1 MDETKSKTQP
11 DHENEQRTQRT
22 QSISK
27 MLLDCATAFYKLIGT
42 KYHIVLGKSGK
53 SISFDLTFSR
63 YDCHHLM
70 GIHYLSDRP
79 DRRSSA
85 KIFEEMITSAE
96 YRTHIASSDFWSKKL
111 ADRIACTSVLEQL
124 IDDNNTIF
132 HYNNKGATFQTQIR
146 AEYLMANS
154 NIPISEDKLR
164 DVYVFL
170 DKKDNSDDRFCRS
183 IFPRTT
189 RDFTI
194 GQPKWTLLYKKKYL
208 PDGTESVLYHNKNYV
223 LPPHTS

>member
-70 GIHYLSDRP
+70 GIHYLTDRP
-79 DRRSSA
+79 DRRSRA
-85 KIFEEMITSAE
+85 RIFDDILNSDT
-96 YRTHIASSDFWSKKL
+96 YRQHLATSDFWNEKIL
-111 ADRIACTSVLEQL
+111 NIFQYILHRLISVL
-124 IDDNNTIF
+124 
-132 HYNNKGATFQTQIR
+132 KPPKMR
-146 AEYLMANS
+146 
-154 NIPISEDKLR
+154 LR
-164 DVYVFL
+164 F
-170 DKKDNSDDRFCRS
+170 
-183 IFPRTT
+183 
-189 RDFTI
+189 
-194 GQPKWTLLYKKKYL
+194 
-208 PDGTESVLYHNKNYV
+208 
-223 LPPHTS
+223 

>member
-1 MDETKSKTQP
+1 MDEQTLFQCLLAF
-11 DHENEQRTQRT
+11 QRLTD
-22 QSISK
+22 I
-27 MLLDCATAFYKLIGT
+27 
-42 KYHIVLGKSGK
+42 KYHIVLGKAGK
-53 SISFDLTFSR
+53 TRSFDLTFSE

-70 GIHYLSDRP
+70 GIHYLADRP

-85 KIFEEMITSAE
+85 KIFDELITSAE
-96 YRTHIASSDFWSKKL
+96 YRTHIASSDFWSKQL
-111 ADRIACTSVLEQL
+111 IDRVACTSILEQL
-124 IDDNNTIF
+124 IYDNQTIF
-132 HYNNKGATFQTQIR
+132 RYNSKGASFHSQIN

-154 NIPISEDKLR
+154 NIPISENNLR

-170 DKKDNSDDRFCRS
+170 DKRDDSDDRFCRS

-208 PDGTESVLYHNKNYV
+208 PDGTESVLYHHKGFV
-223 LPPHTS
+223 LPQ